1 MARVTVED
9 CLKNV
14 KNRFELVLISSKRAR
29 QIAQGA
35 EPLVELENDK
45 PTVVA
50 LREIAEGLI
59 DAAIL
64 DEKEVESVEWGSDTE
79 TRDGESES
87 QTAEG
92 TKAKAESGGEIDVAA
107 ALAAALAM
115 DLGMP
120 PATEANTDAGTD
132 SGETIVDA
140 SSSADSATDVSG
152 LDASGAD
159 DSSAAEES

>member
-9 CLKNV
+9 CLENV

-35 EPLVELENDK
+35 EPLVEIENDK

-64 DEKEVESVEWGSDTE
+64 DEQEVESAEWGADEEVAEGE
-79 TRDGESES
+79 TVSES
-87 QTAEG
+87 GEG
-92 TKAKAESGGEIDVAA
+92 VEAKADSEGEIDVAA
-107 ALAAALAM
+107 ALAAALAV
-115 DLGMP
+115 DLGVT
-120 PATEANTDAGTD
+120 ATDDSASDADD
-132 SGETIVDA
+132 STK
-140 SSSADSATDVSG
+140 ADSAG
-152 LDASGAD
+152 D
-159 DSSAAEES
+159 DSTAAEES

>member
-9 CLKNV
+9 CLENV

-29 QIAQGA
+29 QISQGA

-64 DEKEVESVEWGSDTE
+64 DEQEVESTEWASDE
-79 TRDGESES
+79 EVAEGQEGEAAEARNATAESSES
-87 QTAEG
+87 TGSTGGA
-92 TKAKAESGGEIDVAA
+92 ADGEIDVAA
-107 ALAAALAM
+107 ALAAALAV

-120 PATEANTDAGTD
+120 AATDSAPAATD
-132 SGETIVDA
+132 SGNDDSPA
-140 SSSADSATDVSG
+140 ADE
-152 LDASGAD
+152 
-159 DSSAAEES
+159 SSAAEKS